1 MLERRAGRSNN
12 AVAHRVGDGSGT
24 RIAPRLPSR
33 EMARFLLIVLILL
46 LPSAAA
52 AAEREVVL
60 RLGAE
65 SDSNPTRE
73 FDDRAGAEVGPKGT
87 IAFADQ
93 LLAWPDGLLTTENQV
108 GARWLPERND
118 WTAVWRVGGGL
129 AWMNDSPWST
139 RVHAEFRG
147 RSEAQGSDDLGI
159 TRDYE
164 RLSAGGVSARS
175 WDAFS
180 VEVAAGYA
188 AFGYAA
194 DSGQSWH
201 GPTWGTTATAEAGSA
216 TLALGYDASL
226 RLGGDGPLLYGAT
239 QAVTGRA
246 EYDGGCW
253 LASVAAAATSA
264 PSRGAGDDAERYLH
278 ESLELSIGGLLWG
291 DAVGSVSGVLQRVD
305 YDGAGAVVELAVE
318 DEDRNQVSVAIEQ
331 PLGAGWGLEGRYQRL
346 LQRQQ
351 AGSTAQND
359 FERHI
364 AFVGLSWRSRQATAD
379 R

>member
-1 MLERRAGRSNN
+1 MF
-12 AVAHRVGDGSGT
+12 
-24 RIAPRLPSR
+24 IA
-33 EMARFLLIVLILL
+33 LL
-46 LPSAAA
+46 LFVPAVVS
-52 AAEREVVL
+52 AAEREVML

-65 SDSNPTRE
+65 SDSNPTRVFGDGEGIE
-73 FDDRAGAEVGPKGT
+73 FGPKGT
-87 IAFADQ
+87 VAYADQ
-93 LLAWPDGLLTTENQV
+93 LLAWPNGLLTTDNQV

-118 WTAVWRVGGGL
+118 WTAVWRIGGGL
-129 AWMNDSPWST
+129 TWMDESPWSD

-147 RSEAQGSDDLGI
+147 RSEAQGRDDLGI

-164 RLSAGGVSARS
+164 RLTVGGVSSRT
-175 WDAFS
+175 WDGWGLEA
-180 VEVAAGYA
+180 AAGYA

-194 DSGQSWH
+194 DTGQSWH
-201 GPTWGTTATAEAGSA
+201 GPTWGVTLSADAGAATFSV
-216 TLALGYDASL
+216 GYDASL

-253 LASVAAAATSA
+253 LASVAAAATAA

-278 ESLELSIGGLLWG
+278 ESLELSVGGLMWG
-291 DAVGSVSGVLQRVD
+291 DTVGRLSGVLQRVD
-305 YDGAGAVVELAVE
+305 YEGAGSVVELAVE
-318 DEDRNQVSVAIEQ
+318 DEDRNQVSVALEQ
-331 PLGAGWGLEGRYQRL
+331 PLPHGLGLEVRYQRL

-364 AFVGLSWRSRQATAD
+364 AFVGLSWRSEGTAGG